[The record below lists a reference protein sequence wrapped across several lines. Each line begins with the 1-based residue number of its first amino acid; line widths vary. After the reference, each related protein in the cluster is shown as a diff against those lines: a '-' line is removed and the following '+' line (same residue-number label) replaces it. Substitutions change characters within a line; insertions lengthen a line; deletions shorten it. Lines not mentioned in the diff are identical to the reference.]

1 MKNNFMSR
9 VDAVISK
16 LAMDEMEKV
25 IKNSPEDR
33 SLNDLY
39 EELKAIDEKYRNL
52 THRLKEQFDFDME
65 FVAKVNS
72 EYFN

>member
-52 THRLKEQFDFDME
+52 MHRLKEQFDFDME